1 MTQWVID
8 TWVIATCDD
17 ASSNKCLDCECFLAI
32 ILENGI
38 ICLDTENK
46 IMEEYYKYIKP
57 RTFVSR
63 WWDRMV
69 RDKGQIVFFSNSLPG
84 KHRGHLLHKLH
95 FDSSDIKFIGV
106 ASKTKDRLLVSGD
119 SDYSADICD
128 YLSRELSIKVLCP
141 GEFESV

>member
-1 MTQWVID
+1 M
-8 TWVIATCDD
+8 
-17 ASSNKCLDCECFLAI
+17 

-69 RDKGQIVFFSNSLPG
+69 RDKGQISLFSNSLPG

-95 FDSSDIKFIGV
+95 FDESDIKFVGV
-106 ASKTKDRLLVSGD
+106 ARRTKDNLLVSED
-119 SDYSADICD
+119 SDYNSAVRD
-128 YLSRELSIKVLCP
+128 YLKETLGIQVLCP
-141 GEFESV
+141 REAKDF